1 MDMDKCTPK
10 ELVSLVYNFLQVNMK
25 RMSICLEKSGKLHES
40 TLYKM
45 IKIINKHF

>member
-1 MDMDKCTPK
+1 MEKCTPK
-10 ELVSLVYNFLQVNMK
+10 RLVSLVYNFLQVNTK
-25 RMSICLEKSGKLHES
+25 RISTCLEKSGKLHEL